1 MAVAIEGRR
10 QRGAVVPW
18 SSRLSHLMSVG
29 IEGRRQRGSS
39 AVGLPSPGSSLMV
52 ISTKLPIVK
61 DLIEI
66 ILPVGGGGGEGGGGG
81 GGGGGG
87 LYRHTNVRIV
97 SVHSYSTIL

>member
-1 MAVAIEGRR
+1 
-10 QRGAVVPW
+10 
-18 SSRLSHLMSVG
+18 
-29 IEGRRQRGSS
+29 
-39 AVGLPSPGSSLMV
+39 MV